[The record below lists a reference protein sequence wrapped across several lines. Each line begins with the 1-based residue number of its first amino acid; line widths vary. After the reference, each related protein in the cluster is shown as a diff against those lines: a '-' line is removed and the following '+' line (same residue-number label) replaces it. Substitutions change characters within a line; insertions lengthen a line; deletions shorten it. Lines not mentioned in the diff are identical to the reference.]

1 MLFVVRILMKQI
13 FYNEHNLNEDDILL
27 TLNGVEHIGVL
38 EPEDKKLEKQQR
50 HIIASIGTLL
60 FLIILFLLLW
70 FVYMTA
76 VIPEEEEGIEIAFGQ
91 VEEAGGFMAEQ
102 SEAVPLPSE
111 SAAPPQA
118 AAPSENDLMTQEDEE
133 ALALQ
138 KQRDAEEKARK
149 KAEQERLQRERE
161 EQARLEAER
170 KAKEA
175 ALAAERAKQ
184 AEAIAKANA
193 MGSLFGNTGNQQGSG
208 DSQGAGQKGNPI
220 GKGSVGGNNWS
231 LAGRNLKALPK
242 PSNEFKQ
249 EGKVVVEIRVNAA
262 GNVISAK
269 QIGGTISDKQTIQ
282 LALDAAKKAKFT
294 EGEHDQIGT
303 ITYTFKFN

>member
-1 MLFVVRILMKQI
+1 MTK
-13 FYNEHNLNEDDILL
+13 
-27 TLNGVEHIGVL
+27 
-38 EPEDKKLEKQQR
+38 KQQR

-60 FLIILFLLLW
+60 FLIIVFLLLW

-184 AEAIAKANA
+184 EEARERAQKLVSILKGA
-193 MGSLFGNTGNQQGSG
+193 GNQQGSG
-208 DSQGAGQKGNPI
+208 DSQGAGHKENPI
-220 GKGSVGGNNWS
+220 GKGSMGGNNWS

-242 PSNEFKQ
+242 PSNEFNQ

-262 GNVISAK
+262 GNVISAVAK
-269 QIGGTISDKQTIQ
+269 GGDVSDKQTIQ

-294 EGEHDQIGT
+294 EGEQDQIGT